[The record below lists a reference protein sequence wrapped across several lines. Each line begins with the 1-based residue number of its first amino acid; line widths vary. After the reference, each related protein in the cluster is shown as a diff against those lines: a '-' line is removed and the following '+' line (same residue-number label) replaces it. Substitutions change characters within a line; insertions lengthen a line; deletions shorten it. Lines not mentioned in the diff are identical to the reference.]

1 MKWKVLVT
9 APYMQKEIDR
19 FEEFFKENEIEID
32 VPLVEERMEEA
43 QLIDIIEKYDG
54 VISGDDRFTEK
65 VFAKAK
71 KLKVISKWG
80 TGIDSIDRNAAKT
93 YGVKV
98 CNTPDAFSHPVAD
111 TVMAMILSF
120 SRTIIPSDKAMK
132 NREWIKIK
140 GKALSEQ
147 TIGII
152 GMGNIGMRVAR
163 RAQAF
168 GMKII
173 SNDIREISNAVKEQ
187 YDIEEVSKEE
197 LYKRA
202 DYITLNCDLNETS
215 YHLLTEKEFAKMER
229 KPIIINTA
237 RGPIIKEKDLV
248 EALKNNMV
256 SGAGLDVFEF
266 EPLPKDSP
274 LRSMENVILSSHN
287 SNSSPKYWEKVHQNT
302 LNNLLKGLLE
312 K

>member
-19 FEEFFKENEIEID
+19 FQEFFKENEIEID
-32 VPLVEERMEEA
+32 VPLVEERMEES
-43 QLIDIIEKYDG
+43 QLIEIIEKYHG

-65 VFAKAK
+65 VFEKAK
-71 KLKVISKWG
+71 NLKVISKWG
-80 TGIDSIDRNAAKT
+80 TGIDSIDRNVAKI

-120 SRTIIPSDKAMK
+120 SRTIIASDKAMK
-132 NREWIKIK
+132 NDEWIKIR

-163 RAQAF
+163 RAHAF

-173 SNDIREISNAVKEQ
+173 ANDIREISNAVKEQ
-187 YDIEEVSKEE
+187 YDIEVVSKEE
-197 LYKRA
+197 LFKRA

-215 YHLLTEKEFAKMER
+215 YHLLAEKEFLKMER
-229 KPIIINTA
+229 KPVIINTA

-274 LRSMENVILSSHN
+274 LRRMENVILSSHN

-302 LNNLLKGLLE
+302 LNNLLEGLLE